1 MEYSQGDEYGSVA
14 EFYDYVTP
22 YRERGDVDF
31 FVEAAREANGPVLE
45 LGCGTGRVLVPTAQA
60 GIDIT
65 GFDSSE
71 TMLSICKRKLTA
83 EPKEVQN
90 RVQLVQ
96 GDMRHFDLGK
106 TFKLITIPF
115 RPFQHLVTVEDQIS
129 CMTNVHRHLADGGK
143 LVFDVF
149 NPSIEGLLDESRLQE
164 TDDIAEVTMQD
175 GRKMKR
181 RFRVARRDYFR
192 QVQDI
197 ELIYYVTHP
206 DGRQERLVHAFPMR
220 YFFRYEVEH
229 LLVRCGFKVE
239 AVYSSFAKETF
250 GAKYPGEIIMVASKA

>member
-60 GIDIT
+60 GIDII

-71 TMLSICKRKLTA
+71 TMLSICKRKIAA
-83 EPKEVQN
+83 EPKEVQS
-90 RVQLVQ
+90 RVQFVQ

-106 TFKLITIPF
+106 TFSLITIPF
-115 RPFQHLVTVEDQIS
+115 RPFQHLVTIEDQVS
-129 CMTNVHRHLADGGK
+129 CLTNIHRHLADGGK

-149 NPSIEGLLDESRLQE
+149 NPSYEGMLDTARFNEQE
-164 TDDIAEVTMQD
+164 DVSEISMPGNIKV
-175 GRKMKR
+175 R
-181 RFRVARRDYFR
+181 RCFRVSARDYFR

-206 DGRQERLVHAFPMR
+206 DGWQERFVHAFPMR

-229 LLVRCGFKVE
+229 LLVRCSFKVV
-239 AVYSSFAKETF
+239 AVYSSFTKEPF
-250 GAKYPGEIIMVASKA
+250 GAKYPGEIIFVASKA

>member
-45 LGCGTGRVLVPTAQA
+45 LGCGTGRVLVPIAQA

-71 TMLSICKRKLTA
+71 TMLSICKRKLAT

-106 TFKLITIPF
+106 MFKLITIPF

-129 CMTNVHRHLADGGK
+129 CLTNIRRHLADGGK

-149 NPSIEGLLDESRLQE
+149 NPSIEGLLDESRFEE
-164 TDDIAEVTMQD
+164 TDDIAEITMQD

-181 RFRVARRDYFR
+181 RFRVANRDYFR
-192 QVQDI
+192 QVQDL

-239 AVYSSFAKETF
+239 AVYSSFAKEPF
-250 GAKYPGEIIMVASKA
+250 GTKYPGEIIMVASKA

>member
-1 MEYSQGDEYGSVA
+1 MKYSQGDEYGSVA
-14 EFYDYVTP
+14 KFYDYVTP

-71 TMLSICKRKLTA
+71 TMLSICKRKLAA
-83 EPKEVQN
+83 EPKEVQS
-90 RVQLVQ
+90 RVQFVQ

-129 CMTNVHRHLADGGK
+129 CLTNIRRHLADGGK

-149 NPSIEGLLDESRLQE
+149 NPSMQGLLDEVRLQE
-164 TDDIAEVTMQD
+164 TDDIAEITMLD

-181 RFRVARRDYFR
+181 RFRVASRDYFR

-239 AVYSSFAKETF
+239 AVYSSFAKEPF